1 MSLITLH
8 SEINEIS
15 SKTIENAYIRNNFK
29 DGIQIRPGDTI
40 SLVSLTLTKSEG
52 ITITDS
58 NDTIVFRLGGRTQW
72 NQRTVT
78 LGHGTYN
85 ADEIAV
91 EIEFQLNDAV
101 MLGVFKQTGGQAT
114 SGFRVLHTA
123 AVAPATTS
131 TLTITMIP
139 ATVAALPNANEWV
152 HYPNQVEGNVEMPGG
167 IEENFDAGAVHGL
180 ITMGRGDIGINDD
193 HPCPYDDGVANSIY
207 MGLRGIFANGGVHE
221 VVSGAVYGLKYRN
234 GLTFS
239 ADAAGTVCNGEKAGA
254 VGWLGVGNSVTCKIE
269 NAPGGGGYAAWSYMV
284 TFTAPV
290 RKFPIGNPDNTTAT
304 VAYLWLV
311 RENNG
316 TSLDLENGKMR
327 MGFDST
333 ANASL
338 AASWDAPYNTWWYDN
353 VNKSINAYEDG
364 PFRPSDGQDLED
376 PDDQPF
382 PFFTQPAV
390 AGPPAVAEGIQSTL
404 DIIGNAPVVCAFVN
418 NDLGTAIETHPSGG
432 VDTSW
437 ADNDPS
443 LPGFNVHAQLTPSAD
458 GSQTPEFSLYALQG
472 LAGAYPDG
480 VWRQPIELIAP
491 TRLDHANPRDT
502 TGANILPG
510 FAVGN
515 GVRVQIEITA
525 IRGIIVSLSHKTDW
539 RDTTNPWSTPHVVAQ
554 NSGTIPAGQNA
565 WNKVLKESDF
575 PLRPIT
581 CACSYVH
588 YGQDRTIA
596 PALNYGGLLTS
607 DSGWQGQ
614 YDEVE
619 YENTLGH
626 VASSYG
632 GDEADA
638 DLDALAPSLGVP
650 GPITLSQ
657 MWKFGYVT
665 AGPSNTTQVPAADLL
680 PNTANVNLT
689 LGFTPSRIEVAAS
702 PLTPIVSTGALL
714 GSVVNPNLSVE
725 LQDFR
730 IKGYNGKTADTAKC
744 IAVIPKEELHTGD
757 DSGTLHYS
765 APFPIPIDLNV
776 PHETN
781 QYSMTAMLRDSD
793 GKVIEDLS
801 YPTQMVL
808 LHERSALAKQEDMM
822 ERVLEKI
829 SLRQANN
836 NSSQISQIGHGN
848 PITRAV

>member
-8 SEINEIS
+8 SDISEIS

-29 DGIQIRPGDTI
+29 DGIQIKPGDTI

-58 NDTIVFRLGGRTQW
+58 NDTIVFRIGGRTQW

-78 LGHGTYN
+78 LGHGTYD
-85 ADEIAV
+85 ADGIAK
-91 EIEFQLNDAV
+91 EMEFQLNAAV
-101 MLGVFKQTGGQAT
+101 MLGVFKQSAT
-114 SGFRVLHTA
+114 STTDGFRVLHTA
-123 AVAPATTS
+123 PVAPATNS

-139 ATVAALPNANEWV
+139 QTVAALPNANSWT
-152 HYPNQVEGNVEMPGG
+152 HYNNDVDSNVEMPGG
-167 IEENFDAGAVHGL
+167 IEENFDSGTSHGL
-180 ITMGRGDIGINDD
+180 ITLGFGSVGQNDG
-193 HPCPYDDGVANSIY
+193 HPCPYDDQSANSLYI
-207 MGLRGIFANGGVHE
+207 GSRGIFANGGVHE

-254 VGWLGVGNSVTCKIE
+254 PGWLGVGSSVTCKIE
-269 NAPGGGGYAAWSYMV
+269 NAPGAGGYTDWSYMV

-290 RKFPIGNPDNTTAT
+290 RKFPIGDPDTATAT

-311 RENNG
+311 RENSG
-316 TSLDLENGKMR
+316 TALDAENGKMY
-327 MGFDST
+327 MGFDGT

-338 AASWDAPYNTWWYDN
+338 SASWDAPYNTWWYDN

-364 PFRPSDGQDLED
+364 AFRPSDGRDLED
-376 PDDQPF
+376 PADQPY

-390 AGPPAVAEGIQSTL
+390 AGPPAVAAGIQSTL
-404 DIIGNAPVVCAFVN
+404 DIIGNTPVVCALVN
-418 NDLGTAIETHPSGG
+418 NDLATGLVKHPAGSIDTA
-432 VDTSW
+432 W
-437 ADNDPS
+437 ADNDPAK
-443 LPGFNVHAQLTPSAD
+443 PGFNVHAQLVPSAD
-458 GSQTPEFSLYALQG
+458 GSQTPEFSLTVLQG

-480 VWRQPIELIAP
+480 VWRQPLEIVAP
-491 TRLDHANPRDT
+491 TRVDQTNPRDPT
-502 TGANILPG
+502 NADILPG
-510 FAVGN
+510 FVKGN
-515 GVRVQIEITA
+515 AIRVQIEITA
-525 IRGIIVSLSHKTDW
+525 IRGIIVSLSHKSDW
-539 RDTTNPWSTPHVVAQ
+539 RDQTNPWSAPHIVAQ
-554 NSGTIPAGQNA
+554 NSGAISPGQNA

-575 PLRPIT
+575 PLRPMT

-596 PALNYGGLLTS
+596 PASNYNGLLTS
-607 DSGWQGQ
+607 DCGWQGK

-619 YENTLGH
+619 YENTLG
-626 VASSYG
+626 VASTYG
-632 GDEADA
+632 GEEADA
-638 DLDALAPSLGVP
+638 DLDALAPGLGAP

-657 MWKFGYVT
+657 MWKFGLVT
-665 AGPSNTTQVPAADLL
+665 AGTSNTTQVPAEDLI

-689 LGFTPSRIEVAAS
+689 LGFTPSRIEVAAN
-702 PLTPIVSTGALL
+702 PITPIVSTGVLL

-730 IKGYNGKTADTAKC
+730 IKGYNGKTSDTAKC

-801 YPTQMVL
+801 YPTQIVL

-829 SLRQANN
+829 SLKQSNR
-836 NSSQISQIGHGN
+836 NSSQISQIGDGN